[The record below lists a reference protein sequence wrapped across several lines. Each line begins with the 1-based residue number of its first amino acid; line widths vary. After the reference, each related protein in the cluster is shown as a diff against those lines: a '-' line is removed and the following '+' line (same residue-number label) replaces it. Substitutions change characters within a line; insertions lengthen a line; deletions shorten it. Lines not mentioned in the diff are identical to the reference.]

1 MRNSLALLIGSALAI
16 DAAFWFVS
24 AADAAKKTSG
34 KPSISEISVTKP
46 SDKASPT
53 IMRRPT
59 TPGRS
64 KYQNIQLKRGY

>member
-16 DAAFWFVS
+16 GAAFWFVS
-24 AADAAKKTSG
+24 AADAAKKTSS

-59 TPGRS
+59 IPGRS